1 MNTHLYQ
8 HPKPCFARI
17 FVRTKKKAM
26 ENQYCKVGT
35 VTPIDQGRQAI
46 ALLEFRYQ
54 SFMEKAANMEYA
66 DARLR
71 EFFELKALK
80 IRKLLENLV

>member
-8 HPKPCFARI
+8 HPKLRFDRI
-17 FVRTKKKAM
+17 FVRTKKKEM
-26 ENQYCKVGT
+26 NNQYCKVGA

-46 ALLEFRYQ
+46 ALLEYRYQ
-54 SFMEKAANMEYA
+54 NFMEKAANMEYA

-71 EFFELKALK
+71 EFFEQKALK
-80 IRKLLENLV
+80 IQKVLENLV